1 MSSDSPPFELYCPPV
16 DITSDS
22 EGCDYFTAGM
32 PHRRDAQKDLADPEY
47 TLGTP
52 IAELPGAEW
61 QFGAPNAADR
71 QMTHMEWL
79 LDNTELPYGSF
90 NEEYYAQADVDHPV
104 DVPIQCPVPE
114 LLSPQVTSY
123 KSSPTLPETPAATG
137 NLLPGKHYFAS
148 DSSQNQGGNLFQCI
162 IDAVAPDS
170 TADVLTSSYEGST
183 LVQTLS
189 GFDFDFDSSNQE
201 FSWDTTQKTDVMS
214 EEGWLEAPLALSQP
228 GLHQVEYLLG
238 DNFSPDTGSLDSS
251 TTLGW
256 EFEPEV
262 PQSRAVLQRATT
274 LPSRLPATKKL
285 SMEELRARTGTWQLD
300 DDQKWTACDPSI
312 PSQEFD
318 EAENSSQ
325 DHFLGSTS
333 SEDQSPSA
341 LGYLHVF
348 QSRKVPAREKRY
360 YPVKCSHCE
369 RRYTGQFAKGNMRR
383 HVIHKHGHGRG
394 KLYRCRVCDKPY
406 RRSDARGTHERLM
419 HPRHQL

>member
-1 MSSDSPPFELYCPPV
+1 MS
-16 DITSDS
+16 
-22 EGCDYFTAGM
+22 
-32 PHRRDAQKDLADPEY
+32 HRRDTQKDLADPEY
-47 TLGTP
+47 TPGTP

-61 QFGAPNAADR
+61 R

-79 LDNTELPYGSF
+79 LDNTELPYDSY
-90 NEEYYAQADVDHPV
+90 NEEYYPQADVDHPV

-123 KSSPTLPETPAATG
+123 KSSPTLPKTPAATG
-137 NLLPGKHYFAS
+137 NLLPGEHYFAPG
-148 DSSQNQGGNLFQCI
+148 SSQNQGGNLFQCI
-162 IDAVAPDS
+162 INAVAPDS

-189 GFDFDFDSSNQE
+189 GFDFDFDSSNRE
-201 FSWDTTQKTDVMS
+201 FSWDATQKTDVMNDG
-214 EEGWLEAPLALSQP
+214 GWPEAPLAFFQP
-228 GLHQVEYLLG
+228 DLHQVEDLSG

-300 DDQKWTACDPSI
+300 DDHKWTACDPSI
-312 PSQEFD
+312 PSQRID
-318 EAENSSQ
+318 EAENSSR
-325 DHFLGSTS
+325 DHVLASAS

-348 QSRKVPAREKRY
+348 QSRTVPAREKRY

-406 RRSDARGTHERLM
+406 RRSDARGTHERML